1 VFGFHLSSKSQHY
14 CTNWKYWKNSLPAVL
29 QEHKL
34 WVILRLLNTNQA
46 PTGFQA
52 LDWAPGIW
60 RKTMSKP
67 TSKWERIGC
76 APWFCFR
83 WGHLKNGTDWQ
94 GSLNGVAWTKA
105 YTSTVFT
112 TPFCCFVLQTLS
124 SSLKILGGFIW
135 ALEPVRSSLSSIYYV
150 SGVLCVFKCF
160 WQYWSLNSGL
170 CTCKAGR
177 VPPEPCL
184 QPLWSF
190 KSMTNKQGA
199 MLTLLWA
206 FGGFPWCS
214 SAPHAQLC
222 GGGYQQSFQPS
233 ASCVSSLEECE
244 VSFSCVFIS
253 SVLA

>member
-14 CTNWKYWKNSLPAVL
+14 CTNWKYWWKNSLPAVL

-60 RKTMSKP
+60 RKTTSKP

-94 GSLNGVAWTKA
+94 GSLKGVAWTKA

-135 ALEPVRSSLSSIYYV
+135 ALEPVRSSYRVSIMYQVSYVFLNVFDSTGVWTQDFALARQAEYHLS
-150 SGVLCVFKCF
+150 
-160 WQYWSLNSGL
+160 
-170 CTCKAGR
+170 
-177 VPPEPCL
+177 
-184 QPLWSF
+184 
-190 KSMTNKQGA
+190 
-199 MLTLLWA
+199 
-206 FGGFPWCS
+206 
-214 SAPHAQLC
+214 HA
-222 GGGYQQSFQPS
+222 
-233 ASCVSSLEECE
+233 SSLCE
-244 VSFSCVFIS
+244 VLKAWLINKELC
-253 SVLA
+253 